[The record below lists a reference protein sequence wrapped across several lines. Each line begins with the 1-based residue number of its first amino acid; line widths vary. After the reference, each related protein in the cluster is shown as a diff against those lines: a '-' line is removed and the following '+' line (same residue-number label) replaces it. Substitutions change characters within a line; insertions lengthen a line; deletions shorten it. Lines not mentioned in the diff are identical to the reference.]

1 MKQKLTIKFRLM
13 IQEFIDRLDES
24 QKDELLLRTLEE
36 LELDGV
42 VVFPTDGSE
51 PTNNGEKIIDGL

>member
-1 MKQKLTIKFRLM
+1 M